1 MLLEVENLYAGY
13 GKIEALHGISFH
25 VNKGEIVTLIGA
37 NGAGKSTTL
46 KAVMRLTPPES
57 PTVISGDIRF
67 NGESILKTEPHH
79 VVARLKMDLV
89 PEGRHIFGNLTVSE
103 NLKLATWTRKDNNI
117 QKDVDKVFELFPRL
131 KERMHQRS
139 DTLSGGEQQML
150 AVGRAL
156 MTNCSVLLL
165 DEPSMG
171 LSPLLMYD
179 MFRTL
184 KQLNSDGL
192 TVVVVEQNARLAL
205 QVADRGYVL
214 DTGGIVA
221 EGTAAELADTPEI
234 KAAGNLQG
242 LKVRVMQNTVALETW
257 KAMGTNAVP
266 MSFAEVFTALE
277 TGALDGQENP
287 LIHMYANKMYEVQK
301 YITLTNHVYTP
312 CALAVSSKFWKTLK
326 AEDQEALRK
335 AALEAMKFHRKNM
348 TAADIDVVVKLKEH
362 GMSVEPLSPAELD
375 KIRELVKP
383 VVAKFTPMV
392 GEEFV
397 KEFYAEIE
405 KARQGATRP
414 GAGE

>member
-67 NGESILKTEPHH
+67 NGESILKTEPHR

-89 PEGRHIFGNLTVSE
+89 PEGRHIFGNLTVNE

-117 QKDVDKVFELFPRL
+117 QRDVDKVFELFPRL

-179 MFRTL
+179 MCRTL

-214 DTGGIVA
+214 DTGAIVA

-234 KAAGNLQG
+234 KAAYL
-242 LKVRVMQNTVALETW
+242 
-257 KAMGTNAVP
+257 
-266 MSFAEVFTALE
+266 
-277 TGALDGQENP
+277 GA
-287 LIHMYANKMYEVQK
+287 
-301 YITLTNHVYTP
+301 
-312 CALAVSSKFWKTLK
+312 
-326 AEDQEALRK
+326 
-335 AALEAMKFHRKNM
+335 
-348 TAADIDVVVKLKEH
+348 
-362 GMSVEPLSPAELD
+362 
-375 KIRELVKP
+375 
-383 VVAKFTPMV
+383 
-392 GEEFV
+392 
-397 KEFYAEIE
+397 
-405 KARQGATRP
+405 
-414 GAGE
+414 